1 MTNDQYNQINQKIAT
16 MSHYLETY
24 SDVLQ
29 EQITELAKFANN
41 LDKVSKQLQEVCHML
56 NGRNKVVDNT
66 QESLPAPHLGP

>member
-1 MTNDQYNQINQKIAT
+1 

-29 EQITELAKFANN
+29 EQVTELAKFANN

-56 NGRNKVVDNT
+56 NGRNKVVDNIQAVSYT
-66 QESLPAPHLGP
+66 HLTLPTSDLV

>member
-1 MTNDQYNQINQKIAT
+1 MTNDQYHQINQRLGT
-16 MSHYLETY
+16 LSHYLETY

-29 EQITELAKFANN
+29 EQVTELAKFANN

-66 QESLPAPHLGP
+66 KQDSPAPHLGP

>member
-24 SDVLQ
+24 SDILQ

-41 LDKVSKQLQEVCHML
+41 LDKVSKQLQEVCQML

-66 QESLPAPHLGP
+66 QESLPAPYLGP

>member
-1 MTNDQYNQINQKIAT
+1 MTNDQYNQINQRLGT

-29 EQITELAKFANN
+29 EQVTELAKFANN

-66 QESLPAPHLGP
+66 KQDSSAPHLGP

>member
-29 EQITELAKFANN
+29 EQVTELAKFANN

-56 NGRNKVVDNT
+56 NGRYTVKDDT
-66 QESLPAPHLGP
+66 QEALPAPHLGP

>member
-41 LDKVSKQLQEVCHML
+41 LDKVSKQLQEVSNML
-56 NGRNKVVDNT
+56 NGRYTVKDDI
-66 QESLPAPHLGP
+66 AAIK

>member
-1 MTNDQYNQINQKIAT
+1 MTNDQYHQINQRLGT

-29 EQITELAKFANN
+29 EQVTELAKFANN

-56 NGRNKVVDNT
+56 NGRNKVVDNSK
-66 QESLPAPHLGP
+66 QDSPAPHLGP